1 MLQRGGVYAL
11 KALLEMA
18 LEPQLWHS
26 VSELA
31 RAGDIPA
38 PMLEQ
43 LLLKL
48 RRAGLVE
55 GRRGRQGGYRLRQ
68 SPAAIPLT
76 AILSAVTTGP
86 LAWDNPEVE
95 GMPPQASDRVAE
107 ALQRR
112 LRRALER
119 ELAQLTLEE
128 LLFDLRSTRASLSEE
143 GGLMMG

>member
-1 MLQRGGVYAL
+1 MLQQSGLYAL
-11 KALLEMA
+11 KALMEMA
-18 LEPQLWHS
+18 LKPQLWQS
-26 VSELA
+26 GSELA
-31 RAGDIPA
+31 RAGHIPA

-55 GRRGRQGGYRLRQ
+55 SRRGRQGGYRLRQ
-68 SPAAIPLT
+68 SPSAIPLT

-86 LAWDNPEVE
+86 SAWNDPEIE
-95 GMPPQASDRVAE
+95 GVTLQASDRVAE

-119 ELAQLTLEE
+119 ELADLTLEE